1 MKSKYLIFLFLLSIF
16 VVACTPQSITITKYQ
31 CQNGQIVD
39 SINLCDEQ
47 KCQEK
52 ICPPIP
58 QKICKNASEPY
69 VDKVEYEY
77 SFNYG
82 MVDYK
87 TQADIEETPQGSLN
101 YFTKQITKIKNFD
114 TGAGNFKV
122 MHHYRT
128 LKIEETKEISALVKS
143 GETKEFNS
151 TFDNA
156 FGEDIE
162 VKTIVI
168 APTES
173 RSREVI
179 KYKNV
184 ERCSCE

>member
-1 MKSKYLIFLFLLSIF
+1 M
-16 VVACTPQSITITKYQ
+16 
-31 CQNGQIVD
+31 N

-58 QKICKNASEPY
+58 QKICKNVSEPY

-77 SFNYG
+77 TFNYG
-82 MVDYK
+82 VIDDK
-87 TQADIEETPQGSLN
+87 TQADIEETPQGNLN

-114 TGAGNFKV
+114 TKTGNFKV

-128 LKIEETKEISALVKS
+128 LKIEEIKEISALVKS

-162 VKTIVI
+162 VKTEVI

-184 ERCSCE
+184 ERCSYE